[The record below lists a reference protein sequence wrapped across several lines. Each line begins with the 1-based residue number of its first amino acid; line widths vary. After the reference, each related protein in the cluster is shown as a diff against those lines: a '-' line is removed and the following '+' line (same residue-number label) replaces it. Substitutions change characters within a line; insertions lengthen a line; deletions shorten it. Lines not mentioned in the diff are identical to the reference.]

1 MFLSFTCSPKDV
13 LPDVLWTD
21 RLYLIPALINHVC
34 VLMFCRNSKLT
45 HLLQDSLGMIFLG
58 VLLYNSEIY
67 NCISEFWHG
76 NLLAI
81 PKTHLVEIV
90 GGDSKTLMFVQISP
104 YEGDVGET
112 LCSLNFASRVRGIE
126 LGPARKQL
134 DTGELF
140 KYKQLV
146 CLFDLLFKRHS
157 LVLAYRVHPL
167 LNSCLACR
175 QREQSKMVG
184 QKRKL

>member
-1 MFLSFTCSPKDV
+1 MVKGESEISGECTKSKLWLVDLAGSERVAKSDV
-13 LPDVLWTD
+13 QGD
-21 RLYLIPALINHVC
+21 RLKEAQCINKSLSALGDVIQALTTKSSHIP
-34 VLMFCRNSKLT
+34 FRNSKLT
-45 HLLQDSLGMIFLG
+45 HLLQDSL
-58 VLLYNSEIY
+58 
-67 NCISEFWHG
+67 
-76 NLLAI
+76 
-81 PKTHLVEIV
+81 

-146 CLFDLLFKRHS
+146 CVFDLLFKRHS
-157 LVLAYRVHPL
+157 LVLPYRVHPL

>member
-1 MFLSFTCSPKDV
+1 VCDLCAYV
-13 LPDVLWTD
+13 LQELKTD
-21 RLYLIPALINHVC
+21 TFVAGFSRY
-34 VLMFCRNSKLT
+34 
-45 HLLQDSLGMIFLG
+45 DFLG
-58 VLLYNSEIY
+58 VLLYNSELY

-81 PKTHLVEIV
+81 PKTHLVEIA

>member
-1 MFLSFTCSPKDV
+1 
-13 LPDVLWTD
+13 
-21 RLYLIPALINHVC
+21 
-34 VLMFCRNSKLT
+34 MFCRNSKLT
-45 HLLQDSLGMIFLG
+45 HLLQDSLGKIFLG
-58 VLLYNSEIY
+58 VLLYNSELY

-81 PKTHLVEIV
+81 PKTHLVEIA

-146 CLFDLLFKRHS
+146 CLFDLLSKDIPWFLHTESTLYSIPAWHAGRESKARWSVKRG
-157 LVLAYRVHPL
+157 
-167 LNSCLACR
+167 SCKEA
-175 QREQSKMVG
+175 
-184 QKRKL
+184 

>member
-1 MFLSFTCSPKDV
+1 
-13 LPDVLWTD
+13 
-21 RLYLIPALINHVC
+21 
-34 VLMFCRNSKLT
+34 
-45 HLLQDSLGMIFLG
+45 
-58 VLLYNSEIY
+58 
-67 NCISEFWHG
+67 
-76 NLLAI
+76 
-81 PKTHLVEIV
+81 
-90 GGDSKTLMFVQISP
+90 MFVQISP

-146 CLFDLLFKRHS
+146 CVFDLLFKRHS

-175 QREQSKMVG
+175 QRERSKMVG

>member
-1 MFLSFTCSPKDV
+1 
-13 LPDVLWTD
+13 
-21 RLYLIPALINHVC
+21 
-34 VLMFCRNSKLT
+34 MFCRNSKLT

-58 VLLYNSEIY
+58 VLLYNSELY

-81 PKTHLVEIV
+81 PKTQLVDIA

-146 CLFDLLFKRHS
+146 CVFNLLFKSHS
-157 LVLAYRVHPL
+157 LVLAYTESTLYSIPAWHAGRESKARWSVKRG
-167 LNSCLACR
+167 SCKEA
-175 QREQSKMVG
+175 
-184 QKRKL
+184 